1 MDVFD
6 LHATIRLD
14 TKEYEQ
20 AVKGASADG
29 QQLAKSWSGF
39 GQKISAA
46 FSVLGKAAVAG
57 AGAATAAVGVLTKS
71 SLDAYS
77 SFEQLTGGVETL
89 FKESADT
96 VMEYADNAYKT
107 AGMSANQYMETVT
120 GFSATL
126 LQGLAG
132 DTEAAAEYADL
143 AITDMADN
151 ANKMGTAMQ
160 SIQYAYQGFAKDNYT
175 MLDNLKLGYGGTQA
189 EMARLI
195 NDSGVL
201 GDAIQ
206 VTADTV
212 AQVPFDKIIEAIHV
226 IQTQLGITGTTAAE
240 AATTIEGS
248 VNSMKAAW
256 ENLLT
261 GIADENANLPELVE
275 QFADS
280 FETAMDNVMPRI
292 VQIFGGIGDAVLE
305 AAPII
310 AEQVPTMLENA
321 FSSLGEVAS
330 EQGVQIILGLVQG
343 IGTALPEIANAA
355 VDTVSGFIINIINN
369 LPAIANVGGQII
381 GQLIVGLFN
390 VLVNL
395 EVAVGQIVAA
405 IIDFFLSG
413 DFIDVGVQIIS
424 GLIQGFVD
432 ALPNLVSTVINAV
445 GDLVESAKQVARDG
459 WNAVQSIMS
468 GEAVRDVGAAI
479 DSARNPY
486 HRGSERDQSYWE
498 QVGQHYASTGQD
510 QKNGDYS
517 TTAERAAASTY
528 DFSAALDALSSAGSK
543 TAKQTETLADKLD
556 DAHSA
561 LSASQQAYKTLAAA
575 VEEYNTTGSVSL
587 ATWQDLMDLAPE
599 YQKLLVQEGDKL
611 AINQAAYNELTAAQ
625 RLEIETLAQAN
636 GVLPETIQLIDSL
649 GIAMEKTA
657 DEAELAAKQLDDALE
672 KLSEDW
678 SNSTLSK
685 LKDAASNIL
694 GGNFGDAL
702 VDASEVA
709 WKLLDTATQQQL
721 VDLAQGWL
729 DTLETAFAQ
738 DGFKGL
744 AKAGKTIAE
753 SLAAGLQDTSSVT
766 GALINNVLGQV
777 GISGGVEGLLS
788 TIAELGP
795 IVLGVVGVVAAVAA
809 GVAGVA
815 AAFSYTVDQSRALQE
830 QVQALTEDGKELTD
844 ELSAALDVLQP
855 IMDQIDGMLI
865 QLDQITSMFTDTFK
879 GIGVEIME
887 TMIPIIQQILDI
899 IQPALENLQPALE
912 AVGDL
917 LRTLLELFGNL
928 IISVLTALQ
937 PILEAIGP
945 LLETLA
951 ELLNVNASII
961 SAMLSP
967 ALKALGELL
976 SWLLKPIQWVA
987 QAINNAVEWIVSLI
1001 NPLLKFL
1008 GLGTISLPDSSAI
1021 NKGNAISS
1029 IGSSVGDYVTP
1040 STSTGTSS
1048 GGTTIQKVEIYIDGA
1063 QYQDP
1068 QSLAEAISIQL
1079 QNLTERKVNVFA

>member
-6 LHATIRLD
+6 LFAKISLD
-14 TKEYEQ
+14 TSEYEQ

-310 AEQVPTMLENA
+310 AEQIPPMVESLLPSLLNA
-321 FSSLGEVAS
+321 VAS
-330 EQGVQIILGLVQG
+330 LVASVAAQLPSLLTILTDSITQFADYLTNNMDEVFDVGLEIIYNIVEG
-343 IGTALPEIANAA
+343 IRDALPDLLYSAAKLVTSFGVEVLDHSDEILQIGVNIVFAIIEGIANAVA
-355 VDTVSGFIINIINN
+355 DFGEAA
-369 LPAIANVGGQII
+369 LGLIARFLHIWDGNMDSFGQI
-381 GQLIVGLFN
+381 G
-390 VLVNL
+390 
-395 EVAVGQIVAA
+395 
-405 IIDFFLSG
+405 
-413 DFIDVGVQIIS
+413 
-424 GLIQGFVD
+424 
-432 ALPNLVSTVINAV
+432 T
-445 GDLVESAKQVARDG
+445 
-459 WNAVQSIMS
+459 NAVQSIVSAITGGQVDVQNAAKGVYDAAMRGFS
-468 GEAVRDVGAAI
+468 GMGGGYSSGGGAGRGGG
-479 DSARNPY
+479 ARRSLAA
-486 HRGSERDQSYWE
+486 HDQSYWE
-498 QVGQHYASTGQD
+498 QVGEHYESTGQVQSVTNAVD
-510 QKNGDYS
+510 GLS
-517 TTAERAAASTY
+517 RS
-528 DFSAALDALSSAGSK
+528 FDALSVSGAK
-543 TAKQTETLADKLD
+543 VAKQTEKQKSLFEQLQDSLSGVTDALDTQSDIVALEFDIWESSMGDTVPESEKLQKQLESLTAQQELQKQAVEAARSAYD
-556 DAHSA
+556 QIAAQYGETSDEA
-561 LSASQQAYKTLAAA
+561 LSFQKTLLQEISA
-575 VEEYNTTGSVSL
+575 Y
-587 ATWQDLMDLAPE
+587 QDL
-599 YQKLLVQEGDKL
+599 QS
-611 AINQAAYNELTAAQ
+611 
-625 RLEIETLAQAN
+625 EI
-636 GVLPETIQLIDSL
+636 
-649 GIAMEKTA
+649 
-657 DEAELAAKQLDDALE
+657 DD
-672 KLSEDW
+672 
-678 SNSTLSK
+678 TT
-685 LKDAASNIL
+685 
-694 GGNFGDAL
+694 DAL
-702 VDASEVA
+702 VQAQ
-709 WKLLDTATQQQL
+709 DTT
-721 VDLAQGWL
+721 AQYREQ
-729 DTLETAFAQ
+729 LETAFDAANKFTSGVTSLGNAVS
-738 DGFKGL
+738 DLGDRLGIDAVSSLGDFISRVGSGVGSVLNLVSAVSSLISTLGTLRTALGTLGSGGGILSSLGSLLGGGGAAAAGGGLSLGNLGVIGAVLGL
-744 AKAGKTIAE
+744 AGV
-753 SLAAGLQDTSSVT
+753 SLKGFFENIGGLPGLWQDDDKS
-766 GALINNVLGQV
+766 
-777 GISGGVEGLLS
+777 
-788 TIAELGP
+788 
-795 IVLGVVGVVAAVAA
+795 
-809 GVAGVA
+809 
-815 AAFSYTVDQSRALQE
+815 
-830 QVQALTEDGKELTD
+830 
-844 ELSAALDVLQP
+844 
-855 IMDQIDGMLI
+855 
-865 QLDQITSMFTDTFK
+865 
-879 GIGVEIME
+879 
-887 TMIPIIQQILDI
+887 
-899 IQPALENLQPALE
+899 
-912 AVGDL
+912 
-917 LRTLLELFGNL
+917 LLEK
-928 IISVLTALQ
+928 IAS
-937 PILEAIGP
+937 
-945 LLETLA
+945 TLWG
-951 ELLNVNASII
+951 
-961 SAMLSP
+961 LSP
-967 ALKALGELL
+967 AG
-976 SWLLKPIQWVA
+976 
-987 QAINNAVEWIVSLI
+987 SLI
-1001 NPLLKFL
+1001 SGIQSLFGGGKKQNETT
-1008 GLGTISLPDSSAI
+1008 GTTGTIT
-1021 NKGNAISS
+1021 GS
-1029 IGSSVGDYVTP
+1029 IGSVGDYVTP

-1048 GGTTIQKVEIYIDGA
+1048 SGTTIQKVEIYIDGA

-1068 QSLAEAISIQL
+1068 ESLAEAISIQL

>member
-1 MDVFD
+1 
-6 LHATIRLD
+6 
-14 TKEYEQ
+14 
-20 AVKGASADG
+20 
-29 QQLAKSWSGF
+29 
-39 GQKISAA
+39 
-46 FSVLGKAAVAG
+46 
-57 AGAATAAVGVLTKS
+57 
-71 SLDAYS
+71 
-77 SFEQLTGGVETL
+77 
-89 FKESADT
+89 
-96 VMEYADNAYKT
+96 
-107 AGMSANQYMETVT
+107 
-120 GFSATL
+120 
-126 LQGLAG
+126 
-132 DTEAAAEYADL
+132 
-143 AITDMADN
+143 
-151 ANKMGTAMQ
+151 MGTAMQ

-395 EVAVGQIVAA
+395 EAAVGDIVTA

-468 GEAVRDVGAAI
+468 GEAVRDVGSAIDSAI

-486 HRGSERDQSYWE
+486 HRGSVKDEDYWK
-498 QVGQHYASTGQD
+498 QVGAHYTTTGQD
-510 QKNGDYS
+510 QKGGDY
-517 TTAERAAASTY
+517 TPAAEKNTRSTY
-528 DFSAALDALSSAGSK
+528 DFSAALDSLSTSAGK
-543 TAKQTETLADKLD
+543 AAKQTETLADKLD

-561 LSASQQAYKTLAAA
+561 LTASQSAYNTLLDAID
-575 VEEYNTTGSVSL
+575 EYNESGQISIG
-587 ATWQDLMDLAPE
+587 TWQDLMELAPE
-599 YQKLLVQEGDKL
+599 YQNLLTEEGGKLK
-611 AINQAAYNELTAAQ
+611 INTEAYANLSAAQ
-625 RLEIETLAQAN
+625 RLEIETLALQN
-636 GVLPETIQLIDSL
+636 GTTADTIQLFDKLLEKTDAVGTAFDKLKKGISGLIEGGPLEIVNNLVNAFKSGNLSSIAEALGEGIWATITPEQQNAIYNWSVQAIQTMNTAFSTDGWTGLLDAGATIAQGLAAGIKNNDSIFLEAAQTVIDSL
-649 GIAMEKTA
+649 SG
-657 DEAELAAKQLDDALE
+657 LA
-672 KLSEDW
+672 
-678 SNSTLSK
+678 NSALSK
-685 LKDAASNIL
+685 I
-694 GGNFGDAL
+694 
-702 VDASEVA
+702 
-709 WKLLDTATQQQL
+709 
-721 VDLAQGWL
+721 
-729 DTLETAFAQ
+729 
-738 DGFKGL
+738 
-744 AKAGKTIAE
+744 
-753 SLAAGLQDTSSVT
+753 
-766 GALINNVLGQV
+766 
-777 GISGGVEGLLS
+777 GISGGVEGLIS
-788 TIAELGP
+788 IIMELGP
-795 IVLGVVGVVAAVAA
+795 IVLGVVGTVAAVAA

-844 ELSAALDVLQP
+844 ELSAAMEVLQP
-855 IMDQIDGMLI
+855 IMDQIDGMLS
-865 QLDQITSMFTDTFK
+865 QLDQVTSLFSDTFK
-879 GIGVEIME
+879 GIGIEIME
-887 TMIPIIQQILDI
+887 TMIPIIQQILNI
-899 IQPALENLQPALE
+899 ILPVLENLQPALE

-928 IISVLTALQ
+928 VSSVLTALQ

-951 ELLNVNASII
+951 EILNSIASVV
-961 SAMLSP
+961 SAVLSP

-976 SWLLKPIQWVA
+976 NWLLKPILWVA

-1008 GLGTISLPDSSAI
+1008 GLGTISLPDNSAI

>member
-6 LHATIRLD
+6 LHAKITLD
-14 TKEYEQ
+14 TSEYENGL
-20 AVKGASADG
+20 KSASKNSSMFFDVLKANLSSNLIMQGFKTLTD
-29 QQLAKSWSGF
+29 SVVGF
-39 GQKISAA
+39 GKSVMDTGLQFNRQMENYELA
-46 FSVLGKAAVAG
+46 FQNLLG
-57 AGAATAAVGVLTKS
+57 S
-71 SLDAYS
+71 
-77 SFEQLTGGVETL
+77 
-89 FKESADT
+89 
-96 VMEYADNAYKT
+96 
-107 AGMSANQYMETVT
+107 
-120 GFSATL
+120 
-126 LQGLAG
+126 
-132 DTEAAAEYADL
+132 
-143 AITDMADN
+143 
-151 ANKMGTAMQ
+151 
-160 SIQYAYQGFAKDNYT
+160 
-175 MLDNLKLGYGGTQA
+175 
-189 EMARLI
+189 
-195 NDSGVL
+195 
-201 GDAIQ
+201 
-206 VTADTV
+206 
-212 AQVPFDKIIEAIHV
+212 
-226 IQTQLGITGTTAAE
+226 AE
-240 AATTIEGS
+240 AANDALDAIKS
-248 VNSMKAAW
+248 DAASTPFDVAGLVSA
-256 ENLLT
+256 NRLLIST
-261 GIADENANLPELVE
+261 GQSAEEARQVITALGNAVSASGGGNVELERMTANL
-275 QFADS
+275 Q
-280 FETAMDNVMPRI
+280 
-292 VQIFGGIGDAVLE
+292 Q
-305 AAPII
+305 
-310 AEQVPTMLENA
+310 
-321 FSSLGEVAS
+321 
-330 EQGVQIILGLVQG
+330 
-343 IGTALPEIANAA
+343 
-355 VDTVSGFIINIINN
+355 
-369 LPAIANVGGQII
+369 IANVGKATAMDVRQFAYAGIDIYGILADYTGLAKDEVQELTVSYDLLTDALKAASEEGGRYAGAMEAYSQTLQGQMDTLADNATQALGVVTEGIHNAMI
-381 GQLIVGLFN
+381 PIVGDLASTLDEFTSSVNWDAWSLKVQNAVTGAYGVIKTLFDFLLKN
-390 VLVNL
+390 GK
-395 EVAVGQIVAA
+395 EVISLITGVATA
-405 IIDFFLSG
+405 FATWK
-413 DFIDVGVQIIS
+413 V
-424 GLIQGFVD
+424 
-432 ALPNLVSTVINAV
+432 VSTVTAAVSTLTAAISSAGGLVAALGAVVSAINPVTAV
-445 GDLVESAKQVARDG
+445 LSVLAGAFSVAYTQSETFRDTVNAAVKSMYDYCSGLLADLSNSIANLWSTITTGTNPGDVRNNPEWLAAQARNGNTQAAEQLNKITRRNQAAALQAQAD
-459 WNAVQSIMS
+459 A
-468 GEAVRDVGAAI
+468 ERDVDWDAI
-479 DSARNPY
+479 ANHRAQQSA
-486 HRGSERDQSYWE
+486 SQ
-498 QVGQHYASTGQD
+498 
-510 QKNGDYS
+510 
-517 TTAERAAASTY
+517 AAASTY

-543 TAKQTETLADKLD
+543 AAKQTETLADKLD

-561 LSASQQAYKTLAAA
+561 LSASQQAYKTLSAA

-636 GVLPETIQLIDSL
+636 GVLPKTIQLIDSL

-721 VDLAQGWL
+721 VDLAHGWL
-729 DTLETAFAQ
+729 NTLETAFAQ

-844 ELSAALDVLQP
+844 ELSAALEVLQP

-865 QLDQITSMFTDTFK
+865 QLDQITSMFANTFR

-928 IISVLTALQ
+928 VSSVLTALQ

-951 ELLNVNASII
+951 EILNSIASVV
-961 SAMLSP
+961 SAVLSP

-976 SWLLKPIQWVA
+976 NWLLKPILWVA

-1008 GLGTISLPDSSAI
+1008 GLGAISLPDNSAI

-1048 GGTTIQKVEIYIDGA
+1048 GGNTIQKVEIYIDGA
-1063 QYQDP
+1063 QYPDP

-1079 QNLTERKVNVFA
+1079 QNLTERRVSVFA